1 MNEIKDWYVKVKS
14 QKKTE
19 KGTVI
24 MNAMLT
30 SKNGKD
36 GWYDPMWLSIMVTD
50 KTEWV
55 KADYEGT
62 YVLVSGRFTHSD
74 YKGKD
79 GKKKDFTIFAD
90 SLKKYEKSEKSEK
103 TEKEDKY

>member
-1 MNEIKDWYVKVKS
+1 MNEVKDWYVKVKS

-19 KGTVI
+19 KGNVI

-30 SKNGKD
+30 SKNDKG
-36 GWYDPMWLSIMVTD
+36 GWYDPVWLSIVVNAKTD
-50 KTEWV
+50 WV

-74 YKGKD
+74 YEGKN

-90 SLKKYEKSEKSEK
+90 SVKKYENHEKK
-103 TEKEDKY
+103 TDKEGDKY